1 MVNASPVICFRWRAE
16 SDWPV
21 EFVSDNIT
29 QWGYSTE
36 DMMQSRP
43 SFAEMIH
50 PDDLQRVVNEVTGYT
65 ANGLNT
71 FLQEYRLLTRERE
84 VIWVDDRTIVQRDAN
99 GKVLFYDGVLTDIS
113 ERKRLGGLGKHQRL
127 LLRDWL
133 IKRARRRHE
142 DWKPS
147 ALVLAGPTAVG
158 KGTVVSHIK
167 QHYPDVHLS
176 ISATTRAPRPG
187 EEDGVHYYFVDHAEF
202 DAMIADGSLLE
213 WAEVHGQNKYGT
225 PRRPVEQALAEGK
238 PVLFEIDLQGA
249 RQIRQTMPDARHVFL
264 LPPSWDEL
272 VRRLENRGTES
283 AEERERRLQTAQDEL
298 SAQKEFDVRVV
309 NVEVS
314 EAAKQVVELMGLT
327 KE

>member
-1 MVNASPVICFRWRAE
+1 MPEVDRRSAAQAAVQARQARAAVKQAVF
-16 SDWPV
+16 S
-21 EFVSDNIT
+21 
-29 QWGYSTE
+29 G
-36 DMMQSRP
+36 
-43 SFAEMIH
+43 
-50 PDDLQRVVNEVTGYT
+50 
-65 ANGLNT
+65 
-71 FLQEYRLLTRERE
+71 
-84 VIWVDDRTIVQRDAN
+84 DRSALD
-99 GKVLFYDGVLTDIS
+99 VLTVATIDPVSAEATLRVTDFLKSLRGVGVAKIPNILQQLDIS
-113 ERKRLGGLGKHQRL
+113 ERKRLGGLGKHQRI

-249 RQIRQTMPDARHVFL
+249 RQIRQTMPEARHVFL

-283 AEERERRLQTAQDEL
+283 AEERERRLATAQDEL
-298 SAQKEFDVRVV
+298 AAQKEFDVRVV

>member
-1 MVNASPVICFRWRAE
+1 MP
-16 SDWPV
+16 
-21 EFVSDNIT
+21 
-29 QWGYSTE
+29 
-36 DMMQSRP
+36 SRD
-43 SFAEMIH
+43 A
-50 PDDLQRVVNEVTGYT
+50 
-65 ANGLNT
+65 
-71 FLQEYRLLTRERE
+71 LTRWGPPLASKPMPE
-84 VIWVDDRTIVQRDAN
+84 VDRRSAAQAAVQARRARAAVKQAVFN
-99 GKVLFYDGVLTDIS
+99 GDRSALDVLTVATIDPVSAEATLRVTDFLKSLRGIGVAKIPNILQQLDIS
-113 ERKRLGGLGKHQRL
+113 ERKRLGGLGKHQRI

-133 IKRARRRHE
+133 IKRARTRRE
-142 DWKPS
+142 NWKPS

-249 RQIRQTMPDARHVFL
+249 RQIRQTMPEARHVFL

-272 VRRLENRGTES
+272 VRRLENRGTET

-298 SAQKEFDVRVV
+298 AAQKEFDVRVV

>member
-1 MVNASPVICFRWRAE
+1 MPEVDRRSAAQAAVQARRARAAIKQDVF
-16 SDWPV
+16 SGARSSLD
-21 EFVSDNIT
+21 
-29 QWGYSTE
+29 
-36 DMMQSRP
+36 
-43 SFAEMIH
+43 
-50 PDDLQRVVNEVTGYT
+50 
-65 ANGLNT
+65 
-71 FLQEYRLLTRERE
+71 
-84 VIWVDDRTIVQRDAN
+84 
-99 GKVLFYDGVLTDIS
+99 VLTVATIDPVSAEATLRVTDFLKSLRGVGVAKIPNILQQLDIS

-283 AEERERRLQTAQDEL
+283 AAERELRLQTAQDEL

>member
-1 MVNASPVICFRWRAE
+1 MPEVDRRSAAQAAVQARRARAAVKQAVF
-16 SDWPV
+16 S
-21 EFVSDNIT
+21 
-29 QWGYSTE
+29 G
-36 DMMQSRP
+36 
-43 SFAEMIH
+43 
-50 PDDLQRVVNEVTGYT
+50 
-65 ANGLNT
+65 
-71 FLQEYRLLTRERE
+71 ERSAL
-84 VIWVDDRTIVQRDAN
+84 D
-99 GKVLFYDGVLTDIS
+99 VLTVATIDPVSAEATLRVTDFLKSLRGVGVAKIPNILQQLDIS
-113 ERKRLGGLGKHQRL
+113 ERKRLGGLGKHQRI

-249 RQIRQTMPDARHVFL
+249 RQIRQTMPEARHVFL

-283 AEERERRLQTAQDEL
+283 AEERERRLATAQDEL
-298 SAQKEFDVRVV
+298 AAQKEFDVRVV

>member
-1 MVNASPVICFRWRAE
+1 MPDVDRRSAAQAAVQARRARAAVKQAVF
-16 SDWPV
+16 S
-21 EFVSDNIT
+21 
-29 QWGYSTE
+29 G
-36 DMMQSRP
+36 
-43 SFAEMIH
+43 
-50 PDDLQRVVNEVTGYT
+50 
-65 ANGLNT
+65 
-71 FLQEYRLLTRERE
+71 
-84 VIWVDDRTIVQRDAN
+84 DRSALD
-99 GKVLFYDGVLTDIS
+99 VLTVATIDPVSAEASLRVTDFLKSLRGVGVAKIPNILQQLDIS
-113 ERKRLGGLGKHQRL
+113 ERKRLGGLGKHQRI

-249 RQIRQTMPDARHVFL
+249 RQIRQTMPEARHVFL

-272 VRRLENRGTES
+272 VRRLENRGTET
-283 AEERERRLQTAQDEL
+283 AEERQRRLQTAQDEL
-298 SAQKEFDVRVV
+298 AAQKEFDVRVV

>member
-1 MVNASPVICFRWRAE
+1 MPEVDRRSAAQAAVQARRARAAVKQAVF
-16 SDWPV
+16 S
-21 EFVSDNIT
+21 
-29 QWGYSTE
+29 G
-36 DMMQSRP
+36 
-43 SFAEMIH
+43 
-50 PDDLQRVVNEVTGYT
+50 
-65 ANGLNT
+65 
-71 FLQEYRLLTRERE
+71 ERSAL
-84 VIWVDDRTIVQRDAN
+84 D
-99 GKVLFYDGVLTDIS
+99 VLTVATIDPVSAEATLRVTDFLKSLRGVGVAKIPNILQQLDIS
-113 ERKRLGGLGKHQRL
+113 ERKRLGGLGKHQRI

-213 WAEVHGQNKYGT
+213 WAEVHGHNKYGT

-249 RQIRQTMPDARHVFL
+249 RQIRQTMPEARHVFL

-283 AEERERRLQTAQDEL
+283 AEERERRLATAQDEL
-298 SAQKEFDVRVV
+298 AAQKEFDVRVV

>member
-1 MVNASPVICFRWRAE
+1 MPEVDRRSAAQIAIQARRARAAVKQAVFR
-16 SDWPV
+16 
-21 EFVSDNIT
+21 
-29 QWGYSTE
+29 G
-36 DMMQSRP
+36 
-43 SFAEMIH
+43 
-50 PDDLQRVVNEVTGYT
+50 
-65 ANGLNT
+65 
-71 FLQEYRLLTRERE
+71 ERSAL
-84 VIWVDDRTIVQRDAN
+84 D
-99 GKVLFYDGVLTDIS
+99 VLTVATIDPVSAEATLRVTDFLKSLRGVGVAKVPNILKQLDIS
-113 ERKRLGGLGKHQRL
+113 ERKRLGGLGKHQRI
-127 LLRDWL
+127 LLREWL
-133 IKRARRRHE
+133 IKRARVRRE
-142 DWKPS
+142 NWRPR

-167 QHYPDVHLS
+167 SHYPDVHLS
-176 ISATTRAPRPG
+176 ISATTRFPRPG

-202 DAMIADGSLLE
+202 DAMIADGALLE

-298 SAQKEFDVRVV
+298 AAQKEFDVRVI

>member
-1 MVNASPVICFRWRAE
+1 MPEVDRRSAAQAAVQARRARAAIKQDVF
-16 SDWPV
+16 SGARSALD
-21 EFVSDNIT
+21 
-29 QWGYSTE
+29 
-36 DMMQSRP
+36 
-43 SFAEMIH
+43 
-50 PDDLQRVVNEVTGYT
+50 
-65 ANGLNT
+65 
-71 FLQEYRLLTRERE
+71 
-84 VIWVDDRTIVQRDAN
+84 
-99 GKVLFYDGVLTDIS
+99 VLTVATIDPVSAEATLRVTDFLKSLRGVGVAKIPNILQQLDIS

-249 RQIRQTMPDARHVFL
+249 RQIRQTMPEARHVFL

-283 AEERERRLQTAQDEL
+283 AEERERRLATAQDEL
-298 SAQKEFDVRVV
+298 ASQKEFDVRVV

>member
-1 MVNASPVICFRWRAE
+1 MPDVDRRSAAQAAVQARRARAAVKQAVF
-16 SDWPV
+16 S
-21 EFVSDNIT
+21 
-29 QWGYSTE
+29 G
-36 DMMQSRP
+36 
-43 SFAEMIH
+43 
-50 PDDLQRVVNEVTGYT
+50 
-65 ANGLNT
+65 
-71 FLQEYRLLTRERE
+71 
-84 VIWVDDRTIVQRDAN
+84 DRSALD
-99 GKVLFYDGVLTDIS
+99 VLTVATIDPVSAEASLRVTDFLKSLRGVGVAKIPNILQQLDIS
-113 ERKRLGGLGKHQRL
+113 ERKRLGGLGKHQRI

-249 RQIRQTMPDARHVFL
+249 RQIRQTMPEARHVFL

-272 VRRLENRGTES
+272 VRRLENRGTET
-283 AEERERRLQTAQDEL
+283 AEERQRRLQTAQDEL
-298 SAQKEFDVRVV
+298 AAQKEFDVRVV
-309 NVEVS
+309 NFEVS

>member
-1 MVNASPVICFRWRAE
+1 MPEVDRRSAAQAAVQARRARAAVKQAVFRGDRSALDVLTVATIDPVSAE
-16 SDWPV
+16 SSLRVTDFLKSLRGIGVAKIP
-21 EFVSDNIT
+21 NI
-29 QWGYSTE
+29 
-36 DMMQSRP
+36 
-43 SFAEMIH
+43 
-50 PDDLQRVVNEVTGYT
+50 LQQ
-65 ANGLNT
+65 L
-71 FLQEYRLLTRERE
+71 
-84 VIWVDDRTIVQRDAN
+84 
-99 GKVLFYDGVLTDIS
+99 DIS
-113 ERKRLGGLGKHQRL
+113 ERKRLGGLGKHQRIQLRNWL
-127 LLRDWL
+127 L
-133 IKRARRRHE
+133 KRARTRHE
-142 DWKPS
+142 NWKPQ

-176 ISATTRAPRPG
+176 ISATTRSPRPG

-225 PRRPVEQALAEGK
+225 PRRPVEQALAQGK

-249 RQIRQTMPDARHVFL
+249 RQIRQSMPEARHVFL

-272 VRRLENRGTES
+272 VRRLEHRGTES
-283 AEERERRLQTAQDEL
+283 ADERQRRLQTAQDEL
-298 SAQKEFDVRVV
+298 AAQKEFDVRVV